1 MAIAARER
9 GSALS
14 SGSRMG
20 FSDER
25 GVRESKG
32 FLRIDA
38 LSMRQYKLPGV
49 FVTGRLIPG

>member
-25 GVRESKG
+25 SVRESKG
-32 FLRIDA
+32 FLRIGA